1 MGRIKTQS
9 NEDRLL
15 KKRLAEKIRQEKIK
29 KDPDRFLQ
37 EKIKNQLK
45 YENKKKKGIVKPVN
59 KMSLSEKRAQR
70 KKWQE
75 NSRRYRQNKKMIAK
89 ELKPKT
95 LSSNNEKKNYTN
107 LPIVCT
113 FVPSNTAANFNEI
126 KLNES
131 IRDSSKS
138 QEQKLKITKTQQSD
152 SLET

>member
-75 NSRRYRQNKKMIAK
+75 NSRRYRQNKKMIEK

-95 LSSNNEKKNYTN
+95 LSSNNEKKNDTN
-107 LPIVCT
+107 LPVVCT

-131 IRDSSKS
+131 IRDRSKS

>member
-45 YENKKKKGIVKPVN
+45 YENKKKKGIVKPVS